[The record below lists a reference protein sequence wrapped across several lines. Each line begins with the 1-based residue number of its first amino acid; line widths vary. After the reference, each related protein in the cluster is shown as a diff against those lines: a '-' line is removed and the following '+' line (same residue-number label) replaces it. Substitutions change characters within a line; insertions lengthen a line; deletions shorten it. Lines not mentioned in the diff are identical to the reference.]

1 MEFNSSTK
9 QGANN
14 YRARHITMLSR
25 LVSMVRLALV
35 WTGIFVLL
43 VSFTPLVK
51 WAGTL
56 FSTGWNDSNGDVLVL
71 LGSSTVTYEGSSVV
85 LGEDTYWRV
94 VYAIYVWRHGH
105 FRTMLLCG
113 ERSDESVKPFL
124 VANGVPESA
133 ILVENRSRSTHENAL
148 FAKPILAGLSGHF
161 VLLTSDYHTFR
172 ASRCFAHEGIAVTT
186 RPCPDLL
193 KRAASVELRWNCF
206 WTLVRELCKIGY
218 YRAHG
223 WI

>member
-1 MEFNSSTK
+1 
-9 QGANN
+9 
-14 YRARHITMLSR
+14 
-25 LVSMVRLALV
+25 
-35 WTGIFVLL
+35 
-43 VSFTPLVK
+43 
-51 WAGTL
+51 
-56 FSTGWNDSNGDVLVL
+56 WNDSNGDVLVL

-94 VYAIYVWRHGH
+94 VYAIYVWRQGH